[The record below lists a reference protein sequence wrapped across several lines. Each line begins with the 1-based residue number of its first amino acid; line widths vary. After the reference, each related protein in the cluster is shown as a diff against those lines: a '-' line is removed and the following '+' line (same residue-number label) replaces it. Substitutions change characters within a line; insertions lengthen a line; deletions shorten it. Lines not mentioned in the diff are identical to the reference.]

1 MDLSPPDLGEGSRLR
16 LLLDRLSVIEDNREP
31 HRVAYP
37 LAEILLL
44 AVCGTIAD
52 CDDYDDIGDW
62 GEEHLAFLRRF
73 LPYVMACRGAVADDR
88 HEPGQS
94 GAVLGLLHGLGARLL
109 ARVSRTGGDR
119 RQDLAAQP

>member
-16 LLLDRLSVIEDNREP
+16 LLLDRLSVIEDNRAA

-52 CDDYDDIGDW
+52 CDDYDDIAG
-62 GEEHLAFLRRF
+62 
-73 LPYVMACRGAVADDR
+73 
-88 HEPGQS
+88 
-94 GAVLGLLHGLGARLL
+94 
-109 ARVSRTGGDR
+109 
-119 RQDLAAQP
+119 